1 MSDRADSDKAL
12 LPRRMTSAPER
23 ARWLGELQALLRAS
37 LASPESLLGPEAADR
52 AAAAL
57 ADFEALYEARPLRDN
72 KGGSGFND
80 SLWLY
85 VLARALSP
93 SLIVECG
100 SFRGHSAWLFR
111 QACPAAEI
119 HSFDVDTSQLVHR
132 EPSVG
137 YHQGDWS
144 ETALPP
150 VAAAESLLFLD
161 DHINHARRLGEAHAR
176 GFRRLLLDDNFPVHQ
191 LYATG
196 HPPVPTLAMILDP
209 ALPLEREIAW
219 TRNGKAYSCRV
230 ERAEVEAARAL
241 VERALVLPELAPL
254 TRQPPGSALTLVKL
268 VD

>member
-1 MSDRADSDKAL
+1 MADSDKAL
-12 LPRRMTSAPER
+12 LPRRMTSAPEA
-23 ARWLGELQALLRAS
+23 ARGREEIEALLRAS
-37 LASPESLLGPEAADR
+37 LATPRSFLEPEAAAR
-52 AAAAL
+52 AVAAL
-57 ADFEALYEARPLRDN
+57 ADFEALYEARPVRDN

-85 VLARALSP
+85 VLARALAP

-111 QACPAAEI
+111 QACPDAEI
-119 HSFDVDTSQLVHR
+119 HSFDVDTGQLVHR
-132 EPSVG
+132 EPSVR
-137 YHQGDWS
+137 YHQGDWAGA
-144 ETALPP
+144 ALPP
-150 VAAAESLLFLD
+150 ADPAGSLLFLD
-161 DHINHARRLGEAHAR
+161 DHISHARRLVEAHAR

-196 HPPVPTLAMILDP
+196 GPPVPTLAMILDP

-241 VERALVLPELAPL
+241 VAQALVLPELAPL
-254 TRQPPGSALTLVKL
+254 TRHPPGSALTLVKL